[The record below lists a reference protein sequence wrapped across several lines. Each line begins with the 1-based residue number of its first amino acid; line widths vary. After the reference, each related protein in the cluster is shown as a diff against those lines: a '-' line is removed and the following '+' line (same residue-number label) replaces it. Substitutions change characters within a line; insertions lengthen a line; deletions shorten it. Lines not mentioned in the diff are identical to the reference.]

1 MTGWREFDP
10 ALTQVLVELPDEAV
24 LVVSGRGRL
33 VQFLRGGDRMAV
45 EVSNDSPGDEPRLRD
60 RQWRLADEWAGLWR
74 RDFPRPAGQ
83 REAAVIVAE
92 TGHVL
97 RNVWGWTGLDGFRY
111 ESWVEITR
119 KMFGFFPRSE
129 ERRIRWPGLGLPER
143 LHPDR
148 MDE

>member
-74 RDFPRPAGQ
+74 RDFPVPRVNGRRP
-83 REAAVIVAE
+83 
-92 TGHVL
+92 
-97 RNVWGWTGLDGFRY
+97 
-111 ESWVEITR
+111 
-119 KMFGFFPRSE
+119 
-129 ERRIRWPGLGLPER
+129 
-143 LHPDR
+143 
-148 MDE
+148 